1 MTREEF
7 PEPPAIVPP
16 RWAIVEIMGH
26 RVVAGRLI
34 WGEVPYD
41 RGVAVD
47 VPLPDG
53 SFLQE
58 FYGGGAIFS
67 VRLVPEEV
75 ARREAAQ
82 SFHVRGAVRAL
93 LPAPAE
99 PDREPWS
106 AAREE
111 LYREIEARLT
121 EDDFDELVAPD
132 TEDGWMER
140 IKAVVECI
148 GELDRDDKRAYRRA
162 LRNLAAE
169 AIGAIES
176 HDREGDKEDPSA
188 LELMEMDREEDE
200 GTF

>member
-1 MTREEF
+1 MTTQTEHHILTT
-7 PEPPAIVPP
+7 PPAPP
-16 RWAIVEIMGH
+16 VARWAIVEIMGH
-26 RVVAGRLI
+26 RVVAGRLV

-47 VPLPDG
+47 VPLPDD

-67 VRLVPEEV
+67 VRLVPEDV

-82 SFHVRGAVRAL
+82 SYHVQGAVRAL

-99 PDREPWS
+99 PDRKPWS

-111 LYREIEARLT
+111 MYREIDVRLT
-121 EDDFDELVAPD
+121 DDFFDELEAPD

-140 IKAVVECI
+140 IKAVVEYI
-148 GELDRDDKRAYRRA
+148 GELDRDDKLAYRCA
-162 LRNLAAE
+162 LRNLAAA

-176 HDREGDKEDPSA
+176 HDRESI
-188 LELMEMDREEDE
+188 
-200 GTF
+200 F